1 MATKTISNKKKHHS
15 RKLKSSWRKHVDI
28 TDVENFLE
36 EQRTEERIGYVILM
50 V

>member
-1 MATKTISNKKKHHS
+1 MATKAINKKKKHHS

-36 EQRTEERIGYVILM
+36 EQRVDKIIG
-50 V
+50 